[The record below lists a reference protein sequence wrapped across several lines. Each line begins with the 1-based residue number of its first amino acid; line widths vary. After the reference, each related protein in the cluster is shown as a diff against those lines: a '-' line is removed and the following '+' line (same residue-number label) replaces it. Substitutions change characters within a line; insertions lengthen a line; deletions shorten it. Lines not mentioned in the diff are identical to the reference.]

1 MSTPHT
7 VERSNC
13 YKFDRSLTQFTRG
26 IDGKITDDITFDVY
40 TDASQLPHTSQG
52 GYYITS
58 NNRNISSK
66 SFRTHHY
73 AGCSY
78 HAELLALRTGVEAAV
93 LVKEAML
100 DFGYT
105 NVHIQVHCDNLP
117 LVNIVLNGIPFK
129 KLMNKILKN
138 CYYMLRHNYK
148 EQVFDIQHVKGTDNP
163 ADILTKTLGFTD
175 MTRLMEH
182 PAIASTFTLVLSPF
196 PEELKAPVP
205 FAPDLPNKK

>member
-7 VERSNC
+7 VELSNC

-26 IDGKITDDITFDVY
+26 IEGKITDAITFDVY
-40 TDASQLPHTSQG
+40 TDASQFPHTSQG

-78 HAELLALRTGVEAAV
+78 HAEQLTLRTGVEAAV
-93 LVKEAML
+93 LVKAAML

-105 NVHIQVHCDNLP
+105 IGPIQVNCDNLP
-117 LVNIVLNGIPFK
+117 LVNIVLNGIPSK

-138 CYYMLRHNYK
+138 CYYMLRQNYK
-148 EQVFDIQHVKGTDNP
+148 EQVFDIQYVKGTDNP

-182 PAIASTFTLVLSPF
+182 PAIASIFTLVLSPF

-205 FAPDLPNKK
+205 FTPDIPYKK